1 MTNLRHP
8 PTVRV
13 RIGAP
18 VEGLTYQDPHADTEQ
33 IMDAI
38 VGLLPAEAREVH
50 EPTAEELALTFPPVT
65 RGMIPPTGHTGMR
78 RTDRDEDVHPRSP
91 RQTLFDNWSRVYDW
105 PPVQRAAYR
114 PVHDAIIRALPPTP
128 GQRIL
133 DVGCGTGLLA
143 TRVAAQP
150 STGHVVGCD
159 YSDGMLQQAAQ
170 RTQAPGTVD
179 WVRGD
184 AMRLPF
190 DGESFDVLL
199 CSESFHWYED
209 QRAALCEFVRVVAQD
224 GRVLVT
230 LDRPRL
236 APSAPTASHRDAGGS
251 TG

>member
-1 MTNLRHP
+1 
-8 PTVRV
+8 
-13 RIGAP
+13 
-18 VEGLTYQDPHADTEQ
+18 
-33 IMDAI
+33 
-38 VGLLPAEAREVH
+38 
-50 EPTAEELALTFPPVT
+50 
-65 RGMIPPTGHTGMR
+65 MIPPTGHTGMR

-236 APSAPTASHRDAGGS
+236 APSAPTASHTRRGRINWLSVEEFSGLAASVGLKVLSSRRIIRLPGLFFFPGFL
-251 TG
+251 TVCGR